1 MNNVHIVTL
10 GCSKN
15 EVDSSQMMS
24 ILDKD
29 KYQMTNSPN
38 KADIIIVNTCAFIN
52 DAKAESIDTILEATR
67 FKKKGNCKKIFLA
80 GCLAQ
85 RYPEELLKEI
95 PEVDG
100 IIGTGNISEIN
111 DILNRSERGEKVV
124 EVNNLNAPYIEG
136 IRKNDVKVSEYLKIS
151 EGCNNNCSYCII
163 PKLRGRNRSRRIE
176 DIYAE
181 AEYLVSKG
189 TRELILI
196 AQNTTDYGI
205 DLYGRYSLA
214 KLIKELTK
222 IEDLKWIRVLY
233 LYPDHFTDELIN
245 EFKNNEKLLK
255 YVDIPLQQ
263 VSDHVLK
270 LMNRHTDKN
279 HIKNLLKKLRTIE
292 GISIRTTFI
301 VGFPKESEEDFEEL
315 LDFIKENKFDKLGV
329 FTYSKEESTRAGLM
343 DGQIKEEIK
352 VRRRDRIMEQQSF
365 ISENLLREK
374 IGNIYEVLIEE
385 EISDNQY
392 TGRSYLDST
401 DIDGIIYISS
411 NKKLRLGEF
420 IKVKITDA
428 LEYDLIGDV
437 IWIYQIN

>member
-52 DAKAESIDTILEATR
+52 AAKEESIDTILEATR
-67 FKKKGNCKKIFLA
+67 FKEEGNCKKIFLA

-111 DILNRSERGEKVV
+111 DILNRSEWGEKVV

-136 IRKNDVKVSEYLKIS
+136 IRKNDVRVSEYLKIS

-214 KLIKELTK
+214 KLIKELSK

-245 EFKNNEKLLK
+245 EFKNNDKLLK

-292 GISIRTTFI
+292 GMSIRTTFI

-343 DGQIKEEIK
+343 DGQIKEETK
-352 VRRRDRIMEQQSF
+352 VRRIDRIMEQQSF

-385 EISDNQY
+385 EISENEY
-392 TGRSYLDST
+392 SGRSYLDSP

-420 IKVKITDA
+420 TKVKITDA

>member
-205 DLYGRYSLA
+205 DLYGRYSIA

-437 IWIYQIN
+437 I

>member
-111 DILNRSERGEKVV
+111 DILNSSERGEKVV

-385 EISDNQY
+385 EISDNEY

>member
-437 IWIYQIN
+437 I